1 MGALTTPSQRH
12 PQPAIT
18 EEAEKQKPARKTA
31 LRSPR
36 KESPNRSR
44 SPLPRK
50 VQVQFDPK
58 EKEIP
63 AELGDSNPNLMRMK
77 DAREAV
83 PRKEGES
90 RNDWKN
96 RIFQHKRK
104 FEEKMAQSSKG
115 KTKEA
120 RK

>member
-1 MGALTTPSQRH
+1 
-12 PQPAIT
+12 
-18 EEAEKQKPARKTA
+18 
-31 LRSPR
+31 
-36 KESPNRSR
+36 
-44 SPLPRK
+44 
-50 VQVQFDPK
+50 
-58 EKEIP
+58 
-63 AELGDSNPNLMRMK
+63 MRMK